1 MSDAYD
7 EEIAKLE
14 ARMARAVEDEDF
26 EAAARLRDE
35 IAWLRR
41 DDRGEAPEGSRLRRQ
56 APGKMGLGT
65 SQETYVQPDGW
76 TPPPKPDLMTRV
88 RKGRRRKG

>member
-14 ARMARAVEDEDF
+14 ARMARAVAEEDF

-41 DDRGEAPEGSRLRRQ
+41 DDKGEGSRLKRQ
-56 APGKMGLGT
+56 VPGKMGLGS
-65 SQETYVQPDGW
+65 SQETYVRPEGW
-76 TPPPKPDLMTRV
+76 TPPPKPDLMTNV
-88 RKGRRRKG
+88 KKGGRRKR